1 MDLSK
6 TSRHGIMPG
15 ASDDSARAVEW
26 CVPGACDGRLLCG
39 IQDGSYPSKHRQP
52 PAVLSPAAAFG

>member
-1 MDLSK
+1 
-6 TSRHGIMPG
+6 MPG